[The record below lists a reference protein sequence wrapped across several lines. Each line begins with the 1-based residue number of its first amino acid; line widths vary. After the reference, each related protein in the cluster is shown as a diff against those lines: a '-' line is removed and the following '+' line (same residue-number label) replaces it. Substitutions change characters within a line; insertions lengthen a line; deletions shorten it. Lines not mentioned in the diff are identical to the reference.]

1 MATSS
6 TAKKAST
13 GTKKTSTAAKK
24 PAAKKPTTP
33 KPVPVPAPVIEQEAA
48 EVQVAVPAAPAAPKT
63 IQEFEHV
70 AAVASRQAE
79 QNVRKAMQEDDLV
92 TIQVPPDPRGEIVVF
107 HRTFNGHEVKL
118 NAGEVRELP
127 RFLANAVMKSIR
139 LQVVSDK
146 RAERYTKDGGVDLTN
161 LL

>member
-33 KPVPVPAPVIEQEAA
+33 KPVPVPAPVIEQEEA
-48 EVQVAVPAAPAAPKT
+48 EPQFVAPAAPKT
-63 IQEFEHV
+63 LQEFEHV

-79 QNVRKAMQEDDLV
+79 QNVKKAMREDDLV

-107 HRTFNGHEVKL
+107 ERTFNGHLVKL
-118 NAGEVRELP
+118 HAGEITELP
-127 RFLANAVMKSIR
+127 RFLANAVTKSIR
-139 LQVVSDK
+139 LQYISDK